1 MSAATCRTMGK
12 TLEEWTA
19 IRHAR
24 RPFSDEVSLGCLE
37 EYVREWFCRNFE
49 ELTPPQRYSFKLIS
63 EGKNVIITA
72 PTGSGKTLAAFMAIL
87 SDLFKLGEQGKLEDS
102 VYCIYVSPLKALDND
117 VRKNLLVPLTEI
129 RQIARERGVEL
140 PEVRIAVRTGD
151 VSSHEKQ
158 KQLKLPPHILVTTP
172 ESIAVLLNA
181 PKFVK
186 YLKTV
191 KWVIIDEI
199 HELANNKRGVHLAL
213 SLERLREEVGADFQ
227 RIGMGATLHPL
238 EEAAK
243 YLVGYDDNGR
253 PRSCIL
259 VDVSWYKPFDLQV
272 MSPVKNI
279 VKASAA
285 QCNAALYKLLDKLI
299 SSHTTTLVFTNTR
312 SGTERVVYHLKER
325 WPEKYNDETIG
336 AHHGS
341 LSRDIRLDIEDRL
354 KNGLMKAVVCSTSL
368 ELGIDIGYIDLVAQ
382 IGSPKSVTRAV
393 QRIGRSG
400 HRFRDKAKGRI
411 IVLDRDDLV
420 ECSVMLKC
428 AKERKL
434 DEIDIPSNC
443 LDILAQHIVGMA
455 LAKKWKVSEA
465 LRVIRRAYPYR
476 NLSEHDFRALLRY
489 LAGHYASL
497 EDRRVYGKIWYD
509 DRDGTFGRRGK
520 YTRIIYYLN
529 LGAIPDE
536 VKIDV
541 YRHSDR
547 RYIGGIEEGFL
558 ERLRPGDIF
567 VLGGKLYK
575 FRFARGMRC
584 FVDDAPKGA
593 VPTIPSWFSEM
604 LPLSFDLALEV
615 QFFREEMKRRLDKG
629 EPKDKIIDWILKEYP
644 VDERAANSLYEYFRE
659 QYLFTG
665 GRIPTRGE
673 FLVERTQDLEG
684 RRYYV
689 FHSLFGRR
697 VNEALS
703 RAAAILA
710 SDMLEANVAV
720 ILSDNGFAMMVPRD
734 KELDVKKLVR
744 GLTRVDL
751 EELLKANIRRTEL
764 MKRRFRHCAARSFLV
779 LRNYKGYKISVSKQ
793 QLSSQTLLNVTEEI
807 DPNFPVIKE
816 TYREILEDTMD
827 VKRAKLVLD
836 WLRNGKLKLE
846 VISTDVPSPFAHNLI
861 VLGEADIILM
871 EDRKKRLLQ
880 LYEAVMRRIGKAL

>member
-1 MSAATCRTMGK
+1 
-12 TLEEWTA
+12 
-19 IRHAR
+19 
-24 RPFSDEVSLGCLE
+24 
-37 EYVREWFCRNFE
+37 
-49 ELTPPQRYSFKLIS
+49 
-63 EGKNVIITA
+63 
-72 PTGSGKTLAAFMAIL
+72 
-87 SDLFKLGEQGKLEDS
+87 
-102 VYCIYVSPLKALDND
+102 
-117 VRKNLLVPLTEI
+117 
-129 RQIARERGVEL
+129 
-140 PEVRIAVRTGD
+140 
-151 VSSHEKQ
+151 
-158 KQLKLPPHILVTTP
+158 
-172 ESIAVLLNA
+172 
-181 PKFVK
+181 
-186 YLKTV
+186 
-191 KWVIIDEI
+191 
-199 HELANNKRGVHLAL
+199 AL

-243 YLVGYDDNGR
+243 YLVGYDDDGR
-253 PRSCIL
+253 PRGCTL

-285 QCNAALYKLLDKLI
+285 HCNAALYKLLDKLI
-299 SSHTTTLVFTNTR
+299 SSHTTTLIFTNTR

-368 ELGIDIGYIDLVAQ
+368 ELGIDIGYIDLVVQ

-428 AKERKL
+428 ARERKL
-434 DEIDIPSNC
+434 DEIDMPSNC

-455 LAKKWKVSEA
+455 LARKWKVGEA

-476 NLSEHDFRALLRY
+476 NLGEHDFRALLRY

-497 EDRRVYGKIWYD
+497 EDRSVYGKIWYD
-509 DRDGTFGRRGK
+509 ERDDMFGRRGK

-575 FRFARGMRC
+575 FRYARGMRC

-615 QFFREEMKRRLDKG
+615 QRFREEMKRKLDRG
-629 EPKDKIIDWILKEYP
+629 ESKDKIVGWISREYP

-659 QYLFTG
+659 QHLFTG
-665 GRIPTRGE
+665 GKIPTRGE

-689 FHSLFGRR
+689 FHSL
-697 VNEALS
+697 
-703 RAAAILA
+703 
-710 SDMLEANVAV
+710 
-720 ILSDNGFAMMVPRD
+720 
-734 KELDVKKLVR
+734 
-744 GLTRVDL
+744 
-751 EELLKANIRRTEL
+751 
-764 MKRRFRHCAARSFLV
+764 
-779 LRNYKGYKISVSKQ
+779 
-793 QLSSQTLLNVTEEI
+793 
-807 DPNFPVIKE
+807 
-816 TYREILEDTMD
+816 
-827 VKRAKLVLD
+827 
-836 WLRNGKLKLE
+836 
-846 VISTDVPSPFAHNLI
+846 
-861 VLGEADIILM
+861 
-871 EDRKKRLLQ
+871 
-880 LYEAVMRRIGKAL
+880 

>member
-1 MSAATCRTMGK
+1 MT
-12 TLEEWTA
+12 
-19 IRHAR
+19 
-24 RPFSDEVSLGCLE
+24 
-37 EYVREWFCRNFE
+37 
-49 ELTPPQRYSFKLIS
+49 
-63 EGKNVIITA
+63 
-72 PTGSGKTLAAFMAIL
+72 IL
-87 SDLFKLGEQGKLEDS
+87 NDLFKLGEKGKLENS
-102 VYCIYVSPLKALDND
+102 VYCIYISPLKALDND
-117 VRKNLLVPLTEI
+117 VRRNLLVPLTEI
-129 RQIARERGVEL
+129 REIAREHGVEL

-151 VSSHEKQ
+151 VPPHEKQ

-172 ESIAVLLNA
+172 ESVAILLNA
-181 PKFVK
+181 PKFVQH
-186 YLKTV
+186 LKTV
-191 KWVIIDEI
+191 RWVIVDEI

-213 SLERLREEVGADFQ
+213 SLERLREEVGREFQ
-227 RIGMGATLHPL
+227 RIGLGATLHPL

-243 YLVGYDDNGR
+243 YLVGYDDEGR
-253 PRSCIL
+253 PRNCTL
-259 VDVSWYKPFDLQV
+259 VDVSWYKPFDLEV
-272 MSPVKNI
+272 MSPVKDI
-279 VKASAA
+279 IRTPAKY
-285 QCNAALYKLLDKLI
+285 CNAALYRLLNKLI
-299 SSHTTTLVFTNTR
+299 SSHTTTLIFTNTR

-325 WPEKYNDETIG
+325 WPNKYNDDTIG

-354 KNGLMKAVVCSTSL
+354 KSGLLKAVVCSTSL

-400 HRFRDKAKGRI
+400 HKFRDVAKGKI
-411 IVLDRDDLV
+411 AVLDRDDLV
-420 ECSVMLKC
+420 ECTVMLRC
-428 AKERKL
+428 AKQRKL
-434 DEIDIPSNC
+434 DEIDMPSNC
-443 LDILAQHIVGMA
+443 LDILAQHIVGMG
-455 LAKKWKVSEA
+455 LARKLAVKEA
-465 LRVIRRAYPYR
+465 LRVVRRAHPYH
-476 NLSEHDFRALLRY
+476 NLSEKDFRALLRY

-509 DRDGTFGRRGK
+509 ESDDMFGRRGK

-541 YRHSDR
+541 YRYRDR

-567 VLGGKLYK
+567 TLGGKLYK

-604 LPLSFDLALEV
+604 LPLSFDLAFEV
-615 QFFREEMKRRLDKG
+615 RRFRDEMRRRLKRG
-629 EPKDKIIDWILKEYP
+629 EGKEKIIKWLLKNYP
-644 VDERAANSLYEYFRE
+644 VDEKAANSLYAYFRE

-665 GRIPTRGE
+665 GKIPASNE
-673 FLVERTQDLEG
+673 LLVERTYDLEG

-703 RAAAILA
+703 RAAAIIA
-710 SDMLEANVAV
+710 SDMLDTNVAV
-720 ILSDNGFAMMVPRD
+720 ILSDNGFAMMVPSER
-734 KELDVKKLVR
+734 ELDVEALMEE
-744 GLTRVDL
+744 LTGSDL
-751 EELLKANIRRTEL
+751 EDLLKKNIRRTEL

-779 LRNYKGYKISVSKQ
+779 LRNYKGYKISVGKQ
-793 QLSSQTLLNVTEEI
+793 QLSSQTLLNVAEEI
-807 DPNFPVIKE
+807 DRDFPVIKE

-827 VKRAKLVLD
+827 VRRAKLVLD
-836 WLRNGKLKLE
+836 WIRKGKLRLDI
-846 VISTDVPSPFAHNLI
+846 ISTDVPSPFAHNLI

-880 LYEAVMRRIGKAL
+880 LYEAVMKRIK